1 MGKADLHI
9 HTNYSDGSAT
19 VLQVL
24 RRAVEAG
31 LDAIAITDHNEIA
44 GAVKARELAGK
55 WGLKVDVIVGE
66 EITTS
71 DGHVVGLFLKEKIR
85 SLLTAEAAVNEIHRQ
100 GGLAVAV
107 HPFSLWLKLFKCG
120 GVGRLAERL
129 QFDAIEVINGALT
142 ETLSNQYTKVYNN
155 KVTKLSELGGSD
167 AHTIEALGQ
176 AYTVYP
182 GRGAVWLRKAI
193 THKAT
198 RAALSGSQFRA
209 LLDFINDHLKG
220 KLALY
225 GPQGGALGQVE
236 QV

>member
-9 HTNYSDGSAT
+9 HTNHSDGSAT
-19 VLQVL
+19 VTQVL
-24 RRAVEAG
+24 RRAVEMG
-31 LDAIAITDHNEIA
+31 LDTIAITDHNEIS

-55 WGLKVDVIVGE
+55 WGLNIDVIVGE
-66 EITTS
+66 EISTS
-71 DGHVVGLFLKEKIR
+71 EGHVVGLFLKERIR
-85 SLLTAEAAVNEIHRQ
+85 PLLTAAATLSEIHRQ

-129 QFDAIEVINGALT
+129 QFDAIEVVNGALT
-142 ETLSNQYTKVYNN
+142 ETFSNQYTRAYND
-155 KVTKLSELGGSD
+155 KVTRLAGLGSSD

-182 GRGAVWLRKAI
+182 GRGASWLRQAI
-193 THKAT
+193 SYKAT

-209 LLDFINDHLKG
+209 LLDFIKGHLKG

-225 GPQGGALGQVE
+225 GPQGGALGQVD